1 MNFLDA
7 NNKWTPEFMKYIQ
20 ETARPSIKLT
30 LTKELTRLTD
40 SKVGGKPWLP
50 LKGRFAAFGLF

>member
-7 NNKWTPEFMKYIQ
+7 NNKSEFMKYIQ

-50 LKGRFAAFGLF
+50 LKGRFAAFELF